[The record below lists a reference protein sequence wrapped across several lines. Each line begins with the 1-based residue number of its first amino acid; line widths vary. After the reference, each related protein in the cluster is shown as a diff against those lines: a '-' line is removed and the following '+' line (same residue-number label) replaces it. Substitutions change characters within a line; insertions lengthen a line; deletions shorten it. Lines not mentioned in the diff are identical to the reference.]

1 VNDSKPVSPSM
12 TSDQARAAAAL
23 DASASADASV
33 DLLMALL
40 GEEGAAAMLGA
51 PTDAGTPAPEMY
63 AQMGKKEIRA
73 RVAKLAAERPEMLA
87 RIITHWIKEER
98 SKGR

>member
-1 VNDSKPVSPSM
+1 MNESKPTSPE
-12 TSDQARAAAAL
+12 TGANEQA
-23 DASASADASV
+23 

-40 GEEGAAAMLGA
+40 GDEGAAAALGVA
-51 PTDAGTPAPEMY
+51 ADGIAGADAY
-63 AQMGKKEIRA
+63 AQLGKKEIRA

-98 SKGR
+98 NKGR